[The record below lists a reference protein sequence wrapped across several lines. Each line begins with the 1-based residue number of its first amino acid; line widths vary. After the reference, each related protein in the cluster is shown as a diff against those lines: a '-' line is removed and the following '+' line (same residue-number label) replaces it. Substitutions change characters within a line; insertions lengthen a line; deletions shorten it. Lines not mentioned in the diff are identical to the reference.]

1 MSAGGGGEMGG
12 GTRWA
17 ECSGGQVAGS
27 QLWAGC
33 PTSKTRVLLDVIL
46 GAQEFENVRYCYV
59 VSIDSK

>member
-1 MSAGGGGEMGG
+1 MVVQGGQSA
-12 GTRWA
+12 
-17 ECSGGQVAGS
+17 GGQVAGS

-46 GAQEFENVRYCYV
+46 GAQEFENVRDCYV